1 VGELEKALRSRR
13 DAGGRAFIPYV
24 TGGYPGVDEDLLRS
38 LEAAGADA
46 VEIGIPFSDPVM
58 DGGVI
63 QEASR
68 RSLESGTHPADVL
81 ATVKEASLGIPV
93 VVMTY
98 VNPVLRRGVESFLE
112 DAAGAGVQGMVVP
125 DFPVDEAGEFDG
137 LCLSHGIDAVLL
149 AAPGASADRLAR
161 IAGAARGFVYCVGSY
176 GVTGKRGS
184 LSAVAA
190 EVVGSLRPLTDLPL
204 LVGVGIGTPEQAAEA
219 CGFADGVIVGSAL
232 MALMVEGNRAGTL
245 ALAAALRA
253 SIPLVG
259 PRGGAEPRPRR

>member
-1 VGELEKALRSRR
+1 LGELERALRSRR

-24 TGGYPGVDEDLLRS
+24 TGGYPGVDEDLLRA

-68 RSLESGTHPADVL
+68 CSLESGTRPADVL

-93 VVMTY
+93 VLMTY
-98 VNPVLRRGVESFLE
+98 VNPIFRRGVESFLE

-125 DFPVDEAGEFDG
+125 DLPVDEAGEFDG

-149 AAPGASADRLAR
+149 AAPGASPDRLAR
-161 IAGAARGFVYCVGSY
+161 IAGAA
-176 GVTGKRGS
+176 
-184 LSAVAA
+184 
-190 EVVGSLRPLTDLPL
+190 
-204 LVGVGIGTPEQAAEA
+204 
-219 CGFADGVIVGSAL
+219 
-232 MALMVEGNRAGTL
+232 
-245 ALAAALRA
+245 
-253 SIPLVG
+253 
-259 PRGGAEPRPRR
+259 